1 MHHQTFAVNNRR
13 LILTLI
19 GLLFLGNFSACATD
33 KNKSKIYVPADT
45 QTVGIINPD
54 GAKSVLMVPG
64 DVSDLLARYSWQQ
77 IEGIKFYQFA
87 SWKDS
92 ANFLAAVSVRQE
104 QIIREQAGDVKELT
118 QRIKNIKRHRA
129 PAGTRPIDRRVEE
142 LEKKVKE
149 MSDGGKL

>member
-1 MHHQTFAVNNRR
+1 M
-13 LILTLI
+13 I

-118 QRIKNIKRHRA
+118 ERIMNIKRHRA
-129 PAGTRPIDRRVEE
+129 PAGTRPVDRRVEE

-149 MSDGGKL
+149 MSDGGNL